1 MDYRLQFKNV
11 LLSQPNCILGKNGIS
26 QKFIEHVI
34 KLLKRDKI
42 IKIKVLRSFA
52 TKINIKELA
61 NKLSNLTHSSL
72 LDIRGKTIILTIY
85 NIENLN

>member
-1 MDYRLQFKNV
+1 MDYQLQFKNV

>member
-26 QKFIEHVI
+26 QKFIKHVI

-42 IKIKVLRSFA
+42 IKIKVLRSIA
-52 TKINIKELA
+52 TKINIRELA
-61 NKLSNLTHSSL
+61 NEISKSTNSNL
-72 LDIRGKTIILTIY
+72 LDIRGKTVILTIY
-85 NIENLN
+85 NIENFN